1 MSKNKHFCNVS
12 GKEIPEDRVEALI
25 MLGVPA
31 DRWTC
36 VEHSSEKPR
45 QGIFMGEHGSSEMKL
60 VDKVYDDSV
69 RSVFKS
75 SDYDTSEEAEVKDIP
90 QSPVEPK
97 PGFYTE
103 KEINY
108 YTDGEVSDVDS
119 TAGTIKKLDS

>member
-1 MSKNKHFCNVS
+1 MPKNKHFCTVS
-12 GKEIPEDRVEALI
+12 GKEIPEGRVEALI
-25 MLGVPA
+25 MLGVPPS
-31 DRWTC
+31 RWTC
-36 VEHSSEKPR
+36 VEHSTEKPK
-45 QGIFMGEHGSSEMKL
+45 QGIFMGEHGSSEMKI

-75 SDYDTSEEAEVKDIP
+75 SDREETEETDPKAVP

-108 YTDGEVSDVDS
+108 YTDGEEVDGDVSS
-119 TAGTIKKLDS
+119 GAIKKLDS